1 MAFEIKKIDPLDLQ
15 PRKAIGV
22 KLPFSG
28 RAVFNSTYQSK
39 DAIKTNLINYFLT
52 GVGERFMNPT
62 FGNSLRN
69 SLFENMTEESVKSI
83 DALVRRNLKTY
94 FPRVQPIDISTVGIP
109 DSNSVQF
116 ALTYKVSD
124 TNIEDEV
131 IINFEL

>member
-1 MAFEIKKIDPLDLQ
+1 MAFEVRKIDPLDLQ

-39 DAIKTNLINYFLT
+39 DAIRTNLINYFLT
-52 GVGERFMNPT
+52 AKQERFLNPT

-69 SLFENMTEESVKSI
+69 LLFENMTEQSVKAI
-83 DALVRRNLKTY
+83 DTLIKRDLEIY
-94 FPRVQPIDISTVGIP
+94 FPRVEPINISTVGVP
-109 DSNSVQF
+109 DSNTVQF
-116 ALTYKVSD
+116 SLSYKVRE

-131 IINFEL
+131 VINFEL